1 MLTGTQLRSLL
12 RAHGLRLTKRLGQ
25 HHLVDPRLIARITAS
40 CDLSP
45 QDTVVEIGAGLGAL
59 TEPLAQ
65 QAKRVIALEIDR
77 KIAALLTER
86 MRAFRNVEVRHE
98 DILRFSWKP
107 FTPPLRAGFT
117 GVTVVG
123 AIPYHITSPILVS
136 LCEARHA
143 IRKAVLIVQR
153 EVADRLLAEPG
164 TKAYGRLT
172 VLGQYCW
179 RISSLMTVSRHAFYP
194 QPDVES
200 RCVQL
205 LPRSQPPVP
214 IGGEPIFFE
223 VVKRAFSQRR
233 KTLANCLSG
242 STAASKHVAWDL
254 TRAEAETLITALG
267 WPASIR
273 GEALSLDQFA
283 ALATLLARSRHLR

>member
-1 MLTGTQLRSLL
+1 M
-12 RAHGLRLTKRLGQ
+12 
-25 HHLVDPRLIARITAS
+25 
-40 CDLSP
+40 
-45 QDTVVEIGAGLGAL
+45 EIGAGLGAL

-65 QAKRVIALEIDR
+65 QAKHVIALEIDR
-77 KIAALLTER
+77 KIATVLTER
-86 MRAFRNVEVRHE
+86 MRAFRNVTVRHE

-107 FTPPLRAGFT
+107 FT

-143 IRKAVLIVQR
+143 IRKVVLIVQT
-153 EVADRLLAEPG
+153 EVANRLLAEPG

-172 VLGQYCW
+172 ILGQYCW
-179 RISSLMTVSRHAFYP
+179 RISSLMTVPRSAFYP

-200 RCVQL
+200 RCLQL
-205 LPRSQPPVP
+205 LPRSQPPVR

-233 KTLANCLSG
+233 KTLVNCLSG
-242 STAASKHVAWDL
+242 PTATPTHVGWGL

-267 WPASIR
+267 WPSSIR

-283 ALATLLARSRHLR
+283 ALSNLLARSSGGR